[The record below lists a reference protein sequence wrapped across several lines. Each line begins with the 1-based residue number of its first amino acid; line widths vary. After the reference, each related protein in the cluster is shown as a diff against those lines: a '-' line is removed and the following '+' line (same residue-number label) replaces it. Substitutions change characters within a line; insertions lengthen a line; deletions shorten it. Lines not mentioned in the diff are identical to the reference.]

1 VGASLAVFPGS
12 KKEAPSSTRE
22 GWVIVEVIKREWLLY
37 VIVWQILNKEFAS
50 CTTFSQSQ
58 QSISDG
64 FLAHM
69 HILKEKMEIIN
80 SICYASFSD
89 QFKIRNL
96 LHIWLFHTT
105 TLQQSHSAGCLTQE
119 HTCSAMPV
127 VMWLLKFSFPWL
139 PLYAHLGLEYPC
151 FLPAS
156 TMIWWACLSFLSY
169 RLHAWTTK
177 YGDFCCPV
185 YELKQES

>member
-1 VGASLAVFPGS
+1 M
-12 KKEAPSSTRE
+12 APSSTRE
-22 GWVIVEVIKREWLLY
+22 GWDIVEVIKREWLLLSGKFKIRNLLH
-37 VIVWQILNKEFAS
+37 VQHS
-50 CTTFSQSQ
+50 CTVMLQ
-58 QSISDG
+58 QSLSDG

-69 HILKEKMEIIN
+69 HILKKKMEIIN
-80 SICYASFSD
+80 SVCYASFSD

-96 LHIWLFHTT
+96 LHVWLFHATV
-105 TLQQSHSAGCLTQE
+105 LQQSHSAGCLTQE